1 MEVLARMIRR
11 WRGWIVAAGIVAAA
25 LLAAMMPE
33 PEALPD
39 SHRPI
44 YAVLTSAAL
53 SAACL
58 LPLVAGRA
66 RAQRAIALTGAATLL
81 VLGIAANYYS
91 HAVQRQCTV
100 RYNGRSVIVGTE
112 LTPLGAEWKRR
123 QPDQSAADMLMDST
137 GQTATVWTLDSI
149 DRCRGRIAGSYF
161 LWIPFLVA
169 SLVAAALAVPG
180 GKLSVPVLAPAAGT
194 PPAAVRLRYDVFIS
208 YRHGGADG
216 EIARTLLQTLEA
228 DGYAVAIDERDF
240 PANASF
246 LQEMERCI
254 RESRFTVAI
263 VSERYLQSGHCEE
276 EAIISK
282 VLDMSERRRRL
293 IPFII
298 QSTQPT
304 QSSPSLF
311 MPAWLFGIVG
321 IDCTRPDPLVDP
333 VEKLKATLG
342 PPSTGPRFS
351 GRDSRPT

>member
-1 MEVLARMIRR
+1 MELLARVVRR
-11 WRGWIVAAGIVAAA
+11 WRGWAAAAGIVAAA
-25 LLAAMMPE
+25 LLAALMPA
-33 PEALPD
+33 PDGLPD
-39 SHRPI
+39 SHRPT

-53 SAACL
+53 SAAFL
-58 LPLVAGRA
+58 LPLVITRLRA
-66 RAQRAIALTGAATLL
+66 RRAAAVIGAATLL
-81 VLGIAANYYS
+81 VFGIAANYYS
-91 HAVQRQCTV
+91 HAVQRQCTI
-100 RYNGRSVIVGTE
+100 RYNGRIVIIGTE
-112 LTPLGAEWKRR
+112 LTSLGATWKRLHPE
-123 QPDQSAADMLMDST
+123 QTAADALMDAS
-137 GQTATVWTLDSI
+137 GETATLWTLDSI

-169 SLVAAALAVPG
+169 SLVSAALAVPG
-180 GKLSVPVLAPAAGT
+180 GKLSVPVIAPTAGT
-194 PPAAVRLRYDVFIS
+194 PAPGVRLRYDVFIS

-228 DGYAVAIDERDF
+228 DGYTVAIDERDF

-254 RESRFTVAI
+254 RESRFTVAV

-276 EAIISK
+276 EAIISR

-293 IPFII
+293 IPFVI
-298 QSTQPT
+298 QPT
-304 QSSPSLF
+304 QATQSAPSLV

-342 PPSTGPRFS
+342 PPSATSASP
-351 GRDSRPT
+351 GRDSRPA